1 MKKTWNRFTTWLFA
15 PTGRDVDREVDMIN
29 NTNIYYISLIVGIV
43 QLISLS
49 IFVIINFN
57 SLGKEENFK
66 PFINVS
72 LSIVL
77 CAVGFIISRIIRKN
91 EDLYDTH
98 RIAVKAFFII
108 FVILL
113 VVWGMFASV
122 RTFINGAQM
131 LTFYTVELLVVLLIK
146 FKPALTAAIILGS
159 YTVFYC
165 VLEFFI
171 KSGQLN
177 FYNYCMLAAL
187 SVTGAVMNYRLTVNY
202 IEEKNKANCLN
213 DSLEII
219 ANHDSMT
226 RLKNRYALNQVIPE
240 YYDTDV
246 CLAMGDVD
254 RFKKINDKYGH
265 RMGDEVLITFA
276 EILEKYFDH
285 EELYRYGGDEFLI
298 LTRGNDCGGLSKKL
312 SVLNEEL
319 GKAKIDG
326 KDMKLSC
333 SFGCDSGC
341 PHDLTEFF
349 DIIMRADKK
358 LYMVKKG
365 FETA

>member
-15 PTGRDVDREVDMIN
+15 PTGREVDREVDMIN

-43 QLISLS
+43 QLISLT

-57 SLGKEENFK
+57 SLGKEENLK

-77 CAVGFIISRIIRKN
+77 CAAGFIISRLIRKN
-91 EDLYDTH
+91 EELCDTR
-98 RIAVKAFFII
+98 RIAVRAFFII
-108 FVILL
+108 FVLL
-113 VVWGMFASV
+113 LIVWGMFASV
-122 RTFINGAQM
+122 RMFINGAQM

-146 FKPALTAAIILGS
+146 FKPVLTAAMIFGS
-159 YTVFYC
+159 YMLFYC

-171 KSGQLN
+171 QSGQLN

-187 SVTGAVMNYRLTVNY
+187 SVTGAVMNYRLTVSY
-202 IEEKNKANCLN
+202 IEEKNKANRLN

-240 YYDTDV
+240 YYGSDV
-246 CLAMGDVD
+246 CLAMGDID
-254 RFKKINDKYGH
+254 SFKKINDEYGH
-265 RMGDEVLITFA
+265 RTGDEVLSLFA
-276 EILEKYFDH
+276 DTLQKYFDH
-285 EELYRYGGDEFLI
+285 DEIYRYGGDEFLI
-298 LTRGNDCGGLSKKL
+298 LTRGNDCSGLSKKL
-312 SVLNEEL
+312 SALNEEF
-319 GKAKIDG
+319 GKVKIDG
-326 KDMKLSC
+326 KDLKLSC

-341 PHDLTEFF
+341 PNDLTGFF

-358 LYMVKKG
+358 LYMVKNG
-365 FETA
+365 LATE